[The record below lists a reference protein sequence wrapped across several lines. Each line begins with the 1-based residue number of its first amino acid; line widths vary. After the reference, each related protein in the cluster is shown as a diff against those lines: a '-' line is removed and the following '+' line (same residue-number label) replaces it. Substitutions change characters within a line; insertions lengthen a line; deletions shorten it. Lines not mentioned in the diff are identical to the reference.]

1 MGCSPPGSSVHG
13 ISQARILEWVAISFS
28 RQSSWPRNWIRV
40 SCIVG
45 RLLTDWAT
53 REALALVHLSALQI
67 ISMCRHSSALLV
79 LGITEVKWA
88 EIYFILWSTCDQHC
102 RKTNAFQGSR
112 VGSYLT
118 LGNELSK
125 ETHMLTR
132 QEILLGRGAWV
143 ESTRVREPRSIAQ
156 PCGNGVSFQVVSG
169 QSFWLMVLP
178 SGACIAVKMDS
189 NEKDFGRLVGHMDW
203 HFPSPF
209 DLSRILLIGG

>member
-1 MGCSPPGSSVHG
+1 MNPGLLHCRQTLYWLSHKGSPG
-13 ISQARILEWVAISFS
+13 IGTFI
-28 RQSSWPRNWIRV
+28 
-40 SCIVG
+40 
-45 RLLTDWAT
+45 
-53 REALALVHLSALQI
+53 
-67 ISMCRHSSALLV
+67 SSADHINVQAQLSIA
-79 LGITEVKWA
+79 GSKYYWSEMSRD
-88 EIYFILWSTCDQHC
+88 YFILWSTCDQHC
-102 RKTNAFQGSR
+102 RKGNAFQGSR

-125 ETHMLTR
+125 ETHMLTK

-143 ESTRVREPRSIAQ
+143 ESTRVREPRSIAR

-178 SGACIAVKMDS
+178 SGACIAAKMDS